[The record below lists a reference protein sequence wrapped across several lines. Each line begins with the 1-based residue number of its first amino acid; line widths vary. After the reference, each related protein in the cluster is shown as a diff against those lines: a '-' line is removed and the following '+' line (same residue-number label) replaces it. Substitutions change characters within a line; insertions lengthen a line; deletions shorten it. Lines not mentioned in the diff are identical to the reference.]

1 MDHLELVA
9 DCSNDPRAR
18 ARVCVFMVGSRGVVA
33 WCWKPKYLG
42 RFLTVRNVA
51 ELLGILDSEEKGLF
65 LDPRIVSQSKRAKD
79 SL

>member
-1 MDHLELVA
+1 M
-9 DCSNDPRAR
+9 
-18 ARVCVFMVGSRGVVA
+18 VA

-65 LDPRIVSQSKRAKD
+65 LDPGIVCRSKIGYN
-79 SL
+79 SG